1 MSLTNQEKETIIRF
15 DETGSAAQI
24 ETFNGRLIR
33 RLEEL
38 SRSRPEDCRK
48 CSGPDSNGAYRYEF
62 PSRWIR
68 VNPPRVS
75 GDLTEEER
83 AKRAERL
90 IAARQNRRNGRETP
104 DTHGNQTNNRPQAG
118 K

>member
-38 SRSRPEDCRK
+38 SRSRPKDCRK

-62 PSRWIR
+62 PAKWIKI
-68 VNPPRVS
+68 NPHRIVP
-75 GDLTEEER
+75 EEEK
-83 AKRAERL
+83 AKRAEQMR
-90 IAARQNRRNGRETP
+90 AVRQNRRNGRETP
-104 DTHGNQTNNRPQAG
+104 AAHGNQTNNRP
-118 K
+118 